1 MAAISVKSNSPSSTK
16 EPASVIAKRLKA
28 VFATVEYHA
37 IDLRGFKLL
46 RAVVKDTGY
55 RTEVVLKSMI
65 ENKKYYTHYEIT
77 KENIEDSKAC
87 DAIDA

>member
-1 MAAISVKSNSPSSTK
+1 MAD
-16 EPASVIAKRLKA
+16 RLKA

-65 ENKKYYTHYEIT
+65 ENKKHHTSYEIT
-77 KENIEDSKAC
+77 EENIEDSKSL
-87 DAIDA
+87 DQSIY